1 MMKYPLV
8 RHILNEPQTNLSF
21 SNTPHAMQ
29 QKEFSTAESIIAS
42 SSKMFLQFCENIA
55 PACEPNAR
63 VWFDGNCCIGYCPV
77 ASARVIFDL
86 HKIPID

>member
-1 MMKYPLV
+1 MMKYSPV
-8 RHILNEPQTNLSF
+8 RHILNQPQTNLSF

-29 QKEFSTAESIIAS
+29 QKEFSTAESIITL
-42 SSKMFLQFCENIA
+42 SSKMFLQFCENA
-55 PACEPNAR
+55 GPACEPNAR
-63 VWFDGNCCIGYCPV
+63 VWFDGNRCIGYRPV